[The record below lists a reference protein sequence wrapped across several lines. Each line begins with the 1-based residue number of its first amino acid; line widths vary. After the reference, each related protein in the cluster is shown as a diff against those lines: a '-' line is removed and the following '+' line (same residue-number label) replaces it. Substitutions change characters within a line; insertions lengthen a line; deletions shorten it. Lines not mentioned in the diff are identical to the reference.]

1 MALEYTKSEAKQWAK
16 KNFLGLEAPIFPSY
30 SPDLSELDED
40 GIRWD
45 VNSIIA
51 NGMMSI
57 MIAPEAAAMTR
68 EERKRFV
75 AIVNDEAKG
84 RIITSV
90 GALLDTVEENIE
102 IMKVHEETGGTMAML
117 GHPLMYVPESPEE
130 LYRNYKYMA
139 DSTNLAINFYPG
151 RLRIRKFHP
160 VGWPMEILERIAD
173 IPNVTA
179 MKFAGSTPL
188 IATVQAFRLIGDRV
202 LVSDPMPDMWF
213 VTMPQYGQQWAGAGP
228 FYMSQTPED
237 QRSVK
242 LFNLLWEGKID
253 EAYEQYW
260 DSVRRGR
267 GIIGGGRGM
276 DTYLEDGMVSPVTSK
291 YGHWL
296 LGGNGGMC
304 RQPAR
309 RLYDFTRDAMR
320 AGVRAMGF
328 EPRENDEEFFVG
340 RCNYAKGYRL
350 PHF

>member
-130 LYRNYKYMA
+130 LYRNYPLLQA
-139 DSTNLAINFYPG
+139 CSISPWRRQWQPTPVFLPG
-151 RLRIRKFHP
+151 ESQGRQSLWAA
-160 VGWPMEILERIAD
+160 VYG
-173 IPNVTA
+173 V
-179 MKFAGSTPL
+179 
-188 IATVQAFRLIGDRV
+188 VQ
-202 LVSDPMPDMWF
+202 
-213 VTMPQYGQQWAGAGP
+213 
-228 FYMSQTPED
+228 SQT
-237 QRSVK
+237 
-242 LFNLLWEGKID
+242 
-253 EAYEQYW
+253 
-260 DSVRRGR
+260 
-267 GIIGGGRGM
+267 
-276 DTYLEDGMVSPVTSK
+276 
-291 YGHWL
+291 
-296 LGGNGGMC
+296 
-304 RQPAR
+304 
-309 RLYDFTRDAMR
+309 RL
-320 AGVRAMGF
+320 
-328 EPRENDEEFFVG
+328 
-340 RCNYAKGYRL
+340 K
-350 PHF
+350 